1 MAEAI
6 TTIVIGV
13 TNRSTALDACQRA
26 LGLARATDA
35 RVHLVYAIDGT
46 DPDGADVANRH
57 ADGLLQ
63 TIALSSS
70 WPMTVHAIPGDP
82 ADVILAVA
90 EEVGADLI
98 AIGNR
103 GLTKHGRFTRETPAQ
118 IVKRARCS
126 VLVVDTDPSR

>member
-1 MAEAI
+1 MSKALS
-6 TTIVIGV
+6 TIVIGV
-13 TNRSTALDACQRA
+13 TNHSTALDACRRA
-26 LGLARATDA
+26 LGLARAAEA

-57 ADGLLQ
+57 AEGLLQ
-63 TIALSSS
+63 TIAMSSA

-90 EEVGADLI
+90 SEVSADLI

-103 GLTKHGRFTRETPAQ
+103 GLTKHGRFTKATPAE

-126 VLVVDTDPSR
+126 VLVVDTDPEH